1 MVDIWFTAATSARVR
16 PTQQISE
23 KDDALERG
31 IVQQLRGL
39 GRLKPYLWP
48 KGNFGFKVRSIL
60 ALLLTIAGQ
69 FVIVGSPF
77 LLGAAIDATQLAKD
91 NLQTQFSIMLV
102 ALVLGYAGLRF
113 LSTLFS
119 EGREYIFAPV
129 AQSAQRAVAAETFA
143 HMHRLSLRYHLEK
156 RTGRLTRIIE
166 RGVKSIDFLFR
177 FLLFNIGP
185 TFLQL
190 GIVGVTFATVY
201 DWRFAVVAI
210 VIVLTYVA
218 FTVITTEWRLKFRR
232 DMNRQDNEA
241 AAKAVDSLLNYE
253 TVKYFSAEAFET
265 ARYDGAMAG
274 YMTAAIRSR
283 TSLSTV
289 NIGQSFLMNLGLI
302 LVVLLAIDGILG
314 EEALSIGAIA
324 AVSLVMLQL
333 YRPLNILGFAYRE
346 IKQALTDLE
355 NMFSLMDRRPEI
367 EDRVGAK
374 DLGEIVGRVEF
385 EDVHFHYDP
394 DREILNGIN
403 FTIEPGQTVAI
414 VGPTGAGKSTL
425 SRILF
430 RFYNIASG
438 TVRIDGQDL
447 NDLTQASVRQ
457 VLGIVPQDTVLFN
470 DTIGYNIGYAK
481 PGATQSE
488 IEQAAKD
495 AQVHDFISGLPDGY
509 ETVVGER
516 GLKLSGGEKQRVAI
530 ARTLLK
536 NPSILILDEATSAL
550 DSATEREI
558 QAALDRIAKHRTTL
572 VIAHRLTTIIGAD
585 QILVM
590 EEGHIRER
598 GTHEELLRADG
609 LYAHLWAQ
617 QENETLAN

>member
-1 MVDIWFTAATSARVR
+1 MVDIGFTAATSPCVR
-16 PTQQISE
+16 PSRHITE
-23 KDDALERG
+23 KDEAPERG
-31 IVQQLRGL
+31 IVQQLLGL

-48 KGNFGFKVRSIL
+48 KGNIGFKIRSFL

-77 LLGAAIDATQLAKD
+77 LLGAAIDATEIAQD
-91 NLQTQFSIMLV
+91 SLQTQLSVLIII
-102 ALVLGYAGLRF
+102 LVLGYGGLR
-113 LSTLFS
+113 LLATMFS

-129 AQSAQRAVAAETFA
+129 AQSAQRAVATQTFA

-190 GIVGVTFATVY
+190 GIVGVAFAAAY
-201 DWRFAVVAI
+201 DWRFAAVAI
-210 VIVLTYVA
+210 VIVVAYVA
-218 FTVITTEWRLKFRR
+218 FTVVTTEWRLKFRR

-253 TVKYFSAEAFET
+253 TVKYFSAEDFET
-265 ARYDGAMAG
+265 RRYDGAMAG
-274 YMTAAIRSR
+274 YMKAAIRSR

-302 LVVLLAIDGILG
+302 LVVLLAVDGILG
-314 EEALSIGAIA
+314 SDDLTIGDIT
-324 AVSLVMLQL
+324 AVTLVLMQL

-367 EDRVGAK
+367 EDEEGASE
-374 DLGEIVGRVEF
+374 LASVTGRVEF

-394 DREILNGIN
+394 EREILKGID
-403 FTIEPGQTVAI
+403 FTVEPGQTVAI

-430 RFYNIASG
+430 RFYDIASG
-438 TVRIDGQDL
+438 TVRVDGQDL
-447 NDLTQASVRQ
+447 KMLTQSSVRRA
-457 VLGIVPQDTVLFN
+457 LGIVPQDTVLFN

-481 PGATQSE
+481 PGASQAE

-495 AQVHDFISGLPDGY
+495 AQVHDFISGLPNGY
-509 ETVVGER
+509 DTVVGER

-536 NPSILILDEATSAL
+536 NPAILILDEATSAL
-550 DSATEREI
+550 DSATERDI
-558 QAALDRIAKHRTTL
+558 QAALDRIATNRTTL

-585 QILVM
+585 QILVLDD
-590 EEGHIRER
+590 GHIRER
-598 GTHEELLRADG
+598 GTHEELLQNDG

-617 QENETLAN
+617 QENEGSV

>member
-1 MVDIWFTAATSARVR
+1 MR
-16 PTQQISE
+16 PTGHSENIS
-23 KDDALERG
+23 DAPERG
-31 IVQQLRGL
+31 IIQQLLGL
-39 GRLKPYLWP
+39 RRLKAYLWP
-48 KGNFGFKVRSIL
+48 AGNVGFKIRSIL
-60 ALLLTIAGQ
+60 ALILTVAGQ

-77 LLGAAIDATQLAKD
+77 LLGRAIDQIEMAEASLPTQISFFL
-91 NLQTQFSIMLV
+91 IM
-102 ALVLGYAGLRF
+102 LVLGYGGLR
-113 LSTLFS
+113 LLATLFS

-129 AQSAQRAVAAETFA
+129 AQSSQRAVATATFK
-143 HMHRLSLRYHLEK
+143 HMHKLSLRYHLEK
-156 RTGRLTRIIE
+156 RTGKLNRIIE

-190 GIVGVTFATVY
+190 AIVGVTFAVAY
-201 DWRFAVVAI
+201 DWRFAMIAI
-210 VIVLTYVA
+210 VIVVLYVA

-232 DMNRQDNEA
+232 EMNRQDNEA

-253 TVKYFSAEAFET
+253 TVKYFSAEEFET
-265 ARYDGAMAG
+265 SRYDAAMAG
-274 YMTAAIRSR
+274 YMHAAIRSR

-289 NIGQSFLMNLGLI
+289 NIGQSFLMNIGLVAI
-302 LVVLLAIDGILG
+302 VLLAADGILNG
-314 EEALSIGAIA
+314 RGMTTGDIT
-324 AVSLVMLQL
+324 AVTLVMMQL

-355 NMFSLMDRRPEI
+355 NMFTLMDRTPEI
-367 EDRVGAK
+367 LDAPNAAV
-374 DLGEIVGRVEF
+374 LGDVTGRVEF
-385 EDVHFHYDP
+385 DDVHFHYDP
-394 DREILNGIN
+394 DREILKGIS

-430 RFYNIASG
+430 RFYDIASG

-447 NDLTQASVRQ
+447 QGLTQSSVRQ
-457 VLGIVPQDTVLFN
+457 GLGIVPQDTVLFN

-481 PGATQSE
+481 PGATQAE
-488 IEQAAKD
+488 IEQAARD
-495 AQVHDFISGLPDGY
+495 AQVHDFIKGLPAGY

-536 NPSILILDEATSAL
+536 NPAILILDEATSAL
-550 DSATEREI
+550 DSATERDI
-558 QAALDRIAKHRTTL
+558 QAALDRIASDRTTL

-590 EEGHIRER
+590 EDGHIRER
-598 GTHEELLRADG
+598 GTHEQLLQKDG

-617 QENETLAN
+617 QESESA

>member
-1 MVDIWFTAATSARVR
+1 MKPSQDTDD
-16 PTQQISE
+16 
-23 KDDALERG
+23 KDDVPERG
-31 IVQQLRGL
+31 IFRQLAGM

-48 KGNFGFKVRSIL
+48 AGNVGFKVRSIL
-60 ALLLTIAGQ
+60 ALIFTMVGQ

-77 LLGAAIDATQLAKD
+77 LLGQAINELKVVQDGGVSAQL
-91 NLQTQFSIMLV
+91 T
-102 ALVLGYAGLRF
+102 ALIIGLILGYGGLRL

-129 AQSAQRAVAAETFA
+129 AQSAQRAVATETFA

-156 RTGRLTRIIE
+156 RTGKLTRIIE

-190 GIVGVTFATVY
+190 GIVGVAFATVY
-201 DWRFAVVAI
+201 DWRFAVIAI

-218 FTVITTEWRLKFRR
+218 FTIITTEWRLKFRR
-232 DMNRQDNEA
+232 EMNRQDNEA

-253 TVKYFSAEAFET
+253 TVKYFSAEEFET
-265 ARYDGAMAG
+265 TRYDGAMLG
-274 YMTAAIRSR
+274 YMKAAIRSR

-289 NIGQSFLMNLGLI
+289 NIGQSFFMTLGLVA
-302 LVVLLAIDGILG
+302 VVLLASNNVLMGS
-314 EEALSIGAIA
+314 EMEIGDIMT
-324 AVSLVMLQL
+324 VTLVMTQL

-355 NMFSLMDRRPEI
+355 NMFTLMDRRPEI
-367 EDRVGAK
+367 EDAEGVQ
-374 DLGEIVGRVEF
+374 DLGHVTGRVEF
-385 EDVHFHYDP
+385 EDVQFHYDP
-394 DREILNGIN
+394 DRAILKGIN

-447 NDLTQASVRQ
+447 TTLSQSSVRQ
-457 VLGIVPQDTVLFN
+457 ALGIVPQDTVLFN

-481 PGATQSE
+481 PGATQVE

-495 AQVHDFISGLPDGY
+495 AQVHDFISRLPDGY
-509 ETVVGER
+509 NTMVGER

-550 DSATEREI
+550 DSATERDI
-558 QAALDRIAKHRTTL
+558 QAALDRIAIDRTTL

-585 QILVM
+585 QILVL
-590 EEGHIRER
+590 EEGQISER
-598 GTHEELLRADG
+598 GTHEDLLRAGG

-617 QENETLAN
+617 QENETPE

>member
-1 MVDIWFTAATSARVR
+1 MKPSQNIN
-16 PTQQISE
+16 E
-23 KDDALERG
+23 KDDAPERG
-31 IVQQLRGL
+31 IVQQLLGL
-39 GRLKPYLWP
+39 RRLKPYLWP
-48 KGNFGFKVRSIL
+48 KGNISFKVRSIL
-60 ALLLTIAGQ
+60 ALILTVAGQ

-77 LLGAAIDATQLAKD
+77 LLGRAINELEIIQDGGVTEQLSVLILSLIFGYGALRLLAT
-91 NLQTQFSIMLV
+91 I
-102 ALVLGYAGLRF
+102 
-113 LSTLFS
+113 FS

-129 AQSAQRAVAAETFA
+129 AQSAQRAVATGTFA

-156 RTGRLTRIIE
+156 RTGKLTRIIE

-185 TFLQL
+185 TLLQL
-190 GIVGVTFATVY
+190 GIVGVAFAAVY
-201 DWRFAVVAI
+201 DWRFALVAI
-210 VIVLTYVA
+210 IIVITYVA
-218 FTVITTEWRLKFRR
+218 FTIITTEWRLKFRR
-232 DMNRQDNEA
+232 EMNRKDNEA

-265 ARYDGAMAG
+265 ARYDGAMTG
-274 YMTAAIRSR
+274 YMRAAIRSR

-289 NIGQSFLMNLGLI
+289 NIGQSFFMTLGLV
-302 LVVLLAIDGILG
+302 LVVILASENVLTDGG
-314 EEALSIGAIA
+314 MEIGDITT
-324 AVSLVMLQL
+324 VTLVMTQL

-367 EDRVGAK
+367 EDAVDVAE
-374 DLGEIVGRVEF
+374 LGDVTGRVEF

-394 DREILNGIN
+394 ERAILKGIN

-438 TVRIDGQDL
+438 AVRIDGQDL
-447 NDLTQASVRQ
+447 KTLSQSSVRKA
-457 VLGIVPQDTVLFN
+457 LGIVPQDTVLFN
-470 DTIGYNIGYAK
+470 DTISYNIGYAK
-481 PGATQSE
+481 PSATQAE
-488 IEQAAKD
+488 IESAAKD
-495 AQVHDFISGLPDGY
+495 AQVHDFLSKLPNGY
-509 ETVVGER
+509 DTIVGER

-536 NPSILILDEATSAL
+536 NPAILILDEATSAL
-550 DSATEREI
+550 DSATERDI
-558 QAALDRIAKHRTTL
+558 QAALDRIASDRTTL

-585 QILVM
+585 KILVLD
-590 EEGHIRER
+590 EGQIRER

-617 QENETLAN
+617 QENETSDLAD

>member
-1 MVDIWFTAATSARVR
+1 MT
-16 PTQQISE
+16 E
-23 KDDALERG
+23 KDDAAERG
-31 IVQQLRGL
+31 IVQQLLGL

-48 KGNFGFKVRSIL
+48 KGNIGFKVRSIL
-60 ALLLTIAGQ
+60 ALILTIGGQ

-77 LLGAAIDATQLAKD
+77 LLGAAIDATELAEESF
-91 NLQTQFSIMLV
+91 QTQISAIII
-102 ALVLGYAGLRF
+102 ALVLGYGGLR
-113 LSTLFS
+113 LLATILS

-129 AQSAQRAVAAETFA
+129 AQSAQRSVATETFA

-156 RTGRLTRIIE
+156 RTG
-166 RGVKSIDFLFR
+166 
-177 FLLFNIGP
+177 P

-190 GIVGVTFATVY
+190 GIVGVAFAAAF
-201 DWRFAVVAI
+201 DWRFAAVAI

-253 TVKYFSAEAFET
+253 TVKYFSAEGFET

-274 YMTAAIRSR
+274 YMKAAIRSR
-283 TSLSTV
+283 SSLSTV

-302 LVVLLAIDGILG
+302 LVVLLAVDGILG
-314 EEALSIGAIA
+314 GDAHRTGSI
-324 AVSLVMLQL
+324 
-333 YRPLNILGFAYRE
+333 
-346 IKQALTDLE
+346 
-355 NMFSLMDRRPEI
+355 
-367 EDRVGAK
+367 
-374 DLGEIVGRVEF
+374 DLGKVTGQVEF

-394 DREILNGIN
+394 DREILKGIN

-438 TVRIDGQDL
+438 TVRIDGQNL
-447 NDLTQASVRQ
+447 NDLTQSSVRQ
-457 VLGIVPQDTVLFN
+457 ALGIVPQDTVLFN

-481 PGATQSE
+481 PGATQVE
-488 IEQAAKD
+488 IEHAAKD

-550 DSATEREI
+550 DSATERDI
-558 QAALDRIAKHRTTL
+558 QAALDRIASHRTTL

-590 EEGHIRER
+590 EDGHIRER
-598 GTHEELLRADG
+598 GTHEELLGANG